1 VRVGQISFMSSTLMR
16 TEADMTSILDILE
29 KDPDFTDIKSELD
42 PLIYEIFKLAK
53 TNPKYVQFK
62 KCLDDWNKR
71 FATVFPIAGTVDSL
85 QRLTVQPIFK
95 EEEKENRRLK
105 TVIGLFRY
113 LGLVESLGTQIV
125 DLSLLLLV
133 ANGHDFHVE
142 REHEAPRIVHATSLS
157 DLENSSLGVK
167 IKFLER
173 CNLKKSTKLIDKDLR
188 NSIAHLNFKIND
200 DGTLSARS
208 REKKKKNIDIYQK
221 ISEFYG
227 KYLMLFH
234 IFGEIQQHVFAEKFE
249 AERCKTIKEF
259 KEKIKDYQKKTKS

>member
-1 VRVGQISFMSSTLMR
+1 MRVGQISFMSSTLMR

-29 KDPDFTDIKSELD
+29 KDTDFTDIKSELD
-42 PLIYEIFKLAK
+42 PLIYEIFKLAR

-71 FATVFPIAGTVDSL
+71 FATVLPIAGTVDSL

-133 ANGHDFHVE
+133 ANGH
-142 REHEAPRIVHATSLS
+142 
-157 DLENSSLGVK
+157 
-167 IKFLER
+167 
-173 CNLKKSTKLIDKDLR
+173 
-188 NSIAHLNFKIND
+188 
-200 DGTLSARS
+200 
-208 REKKKKNIDIYQK
+208 
-221 ISEFYG
+221 
-227 KYLMLFH
+227 
-234 IFGEIQQHVFAEKFE
+234 IFM
-249 AERCKTIKEF
+249 
-259 KEKIKDYQKKTKS
+259 